1 MLLQHDQPRPERRSS
16 TDELTDDLRTTRS
29 TQAVYY
35 HHWSLAKATGS
46 WQAAA
51 RGGSAVGRTALGGAF
66 GGATGRAG
74 AGLKGFAMRR
84 STRPGAARNG
94 AGLHGSAARPGD
106 AAGACETHGR
116 LLRLIVA
123 PSSQAPAAAAV
134 GCATATEAALCAARG
149 VDANCTGDGGWDGG
163 WSIDRGGATS
173 PGLQGRSDGAGLQ
186 GRPNGAGLKGFA
198 MRRSTRPGAARN
210 GAGLHGSVA
219 RPGDAAGAC
228 EMHGRLADLIVAPSS
243 LAPAA
248 AAIGCATAMNAAL
261 CAARGVSANCTGD
274 GGWDG
279 GRSDGDGS
287 AGPGLQGRP
296 NGAGLKGLAMR
307 RSPRP
312 SAQGTAGLHGSAARP
327 GDAAGACETHGR
339 LAARS

>member
-1 MLLQHDQPRPERRSS
+1 
-16 TDELTDDLRTTRS
+16 
-29 TQAVYY
+29 
-35 HHWSLAKATGS
+35 
-46 WQAAA
+46 
-51 RGGSAVGRTALGGAF
+51 
-66 GGATGRAG
+66 
-74 AGLKGFAMRR
+74 MRR
-84 STRPGAARNG
+84 SPRPGAARNS

-116 LLRLIVA
+116 LADLIVA
-123 PSSQAPAAAAV
+123 PSSQAPVAAAAV
-134 GCATATEAALCAARG
+134 GCATATNAALCAARG
-149 VDANCTGDGGWDGG
+149 VSANCTGDGGWDGG
-163 WSIDRGGATS
+163 RSIDGGGATG
-173 PGLQGRSDGAGLQ
+173 PGLQ
-186 GRPNGAGLKGFA
+186 GRPNGAGLKGLA
-198 MRRSTRPGAARN
+198 MRRSPRPGAAQ
-210 GAGLHGSVA
+210 GAAGLHGNAA

-228 EMHGRLADLIVAPSS
+228 ETHGRLADLIVAFSS
-243 LAPAA
+243 QAPVAV
-248 AAIGCATAMNAAL
+248 GCATATNAAL

-312 SAQGTAGLHGSAARP
+312 GAAQGAAGLHGSAARP